1 MNIPGLS
8 LVDKSIDVIVL
19 FALFAWGAK
28 MKNKNERLKKMEKD
42 YKHYCVVDAEN
53 RYKTLVLASKENGQ
67 EQIQHYN
74 LAEGERLL
82 DAPAPGNLCKPKWNG
97 TTWEESATAEEIE
110 AWRQEHFGH
119 ESEVPPVNPGPTM
132 SERIAALEKQL
143 TDAQM
148 AMVEI
153 YEQTEKTSTDIM
165 LAQAETYEKALA
177 LETRIET
184 LEGGE
189 TNG

>member
-1 MNIPGLS
+1 MPAFS
-8 LVDKSIDVIVL
+8 FVDNHIVETSL

-67 EQIQHYN
+67 EEIQHYN

-82 DAPAPGNLCKPKWNG
+82 DAPAPGGPFCKPRWTG
-97 TTWEESATAEEIE
+97 TAWEESATAEEIE
-110 AWRQEHFGH
+110 SWKKENFGH
-119 ESEVPPVNPGPTM
+119 ESEMPPVNPGPTM

>member
-1 MNIPGLS
+1 
-8 LVDKSIDVIVL
+8 
-19 FALFAWGAK
+19 
-28 MKNKNERLKKMEKD
+28 MEKN
-42 YKHYCVVDAEN
+42 YKNYCVVDAAG
-53 RYKTLVLASKENGQ
+53 RYKTLVLVLIKDGKEH
-67 EQIQHYN
+67 IQFYE
-74 LAEGERLL
+74 LAMGERLL
-82 DAPAPGNLCKPKWNG
+82 NAPVPGGTLCKPRWTG
-97 TTWEESATAEEIE
+97 TAWEESATAEEIDTWKKE
-110 AWRQEHFGH
+110 NFGH
-119 ESEVPPVNPGPTM
+119 EAEKPPVNPGPTT

-153 YEQTEKTSTDIM
+153 YEQAEKTSTDIM

-189 TNG
+189 MNG

>member
-1 MNIPGLS
+1 MIPSANG
-8 LVDKSIDVIVL
+8 KSYSMGGST
-19 FALFAWGAK
+19 FALFAWDAK
-28 MKNKNERLKKMEKD
+28 MKNTNERLKKMEKD